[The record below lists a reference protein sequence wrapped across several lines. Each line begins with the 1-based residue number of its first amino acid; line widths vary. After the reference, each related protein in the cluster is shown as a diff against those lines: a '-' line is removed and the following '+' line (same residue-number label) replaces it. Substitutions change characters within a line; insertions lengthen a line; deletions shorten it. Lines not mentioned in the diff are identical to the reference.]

1 MRRGSTVLELT
12 SVTKYFG
19 GLAAV
24 DDLDLEINKGEIVG
38 LIGPNGAGKTTLF
51 NLITGVLRVTEGNIR
66 FEDKNITNK
75 KPCLI
80 AEHGIVRTFQ
90 ETSVFPDFSVM
101 LNIIAACHLN
111 PRIGFLESIF
121 RTSKY
126 HEKEEHIV
134 ERAMEIMQF
143 AGLWEVKDVPAK
155 SLPHGYKKILG
166 IAIALAARPK
176 LLLLDE
182 PLCGMNA
189 AEVVRT
195 NTLIR
200 KAWESSITLLLIEHN
215 MKATMSL
222 CQRIVVLSFGMKI
235 AEGPP
240 QQIKKDRKVIQAY
253 LGAAR
258 KYEGPFR
265 YSEELKK
272 SKEDIP
278 AKSEDNENAATNEK
292 HKGPFRY
299 SRGY

>member
-1 MRRGSTVLELT
+1 MLELT
-12 SVTKYFG
+12 SVSKYFG

-24 DDLDLEINKGEIVG
+24 NDLDLEINKGEIVG

-51 NLITGVLRVTEGNIR
+51 NLITGVLGVTGGEIR

-75 KPCLI
+75 KPCSI

-90 ETSVFPDFSVM
+90 ETSLFPDFSVL

-111 PRIGFLESIF
+111 PRIGFWESIF

-126 HEKEEHIV
+126 HKKEEDIFN
-134 ERAMEIMQF
+134 RAIEILQF
-143 AGLWEVKDVPAK
+143 AGLVEVKDMTAK
-155 SLPHGYKKILG
+155 NLPHGYKRILG
-166 IAIALAARPK
+166 IAVALAARPK

-189 AEVVRT
+189 EEVVRA
-195 NTLIR
+195 NALIR
-200 KAWESSITLLLIEHN
+200 KAWESGITVLLIEHN

-222 CQRIVVLSFGMKI
+222 CHRIVALSFGMMI
-235 AEGPP
+235 AEGSPSE
-240 QQIKKDRKVIQAY
+240 IKKNPKVIQAY
-253 LGAAR
+253 LGAAQ
-258 KYEGPFR
+258 KYRGPFR
-265 YSEELKK
+265 YSEAIKANREVIQTRP
-272 SKEDIP
+272 EDD
-278 AKSEDNENAATNEK
+278 EDAASNEK